1 MGIYYPW
8 LTERANINRIVES
21 KSINSVIAEQ
31 QQGVINDVLP
41 DLRPAVVRTWTET
54 RVGAITAIQVD
65 PSGNLRSGKATEFC
79 QQVVFD

>member
-1 MGIYYPW
+1 
-8 LTERANINRIVES
+8 LTEGANINRIVES

-31 QQGVINDVLP
+31 QQGVINDVLL
-41 DLRPAVVRTWTET
+41 DLRPAVVRPRTEA

-65 PSGNLRSGKATEFC
+65 PSWNLRSGKAAESP